1 MYNFTIRNL
10 SFNLKAAI
18 LTIGNELVSGF
29 TIDTNSAWL
38 GQKLLNYQI
47 IVEKISSVRD
57 HNNSIKLELESLLSR
72 KIQYLFI
79 TGGLGPTHDDI
90 TREAIQQYFN
100 LEEEFDQ
107 HYFNQLK
114 DEFAQ
119 RGIEMSNSNRS
130 QAIIYKNC
138 KMLLNL
144 KGTAKGISFKHNKT
158 NIFVLPGVPIEMKAI
173 FNDSIIKDLHKSK
186 FDKYITLKS
195 FGIAESNLADRLNPI
210 LNKWDGLVEFAFLP
224 SHKGVDLRLGYIE
237 DSTID
242 LKKIK
247 SEIFDNSGEYFYG
260 INNDKLESIIV
271 KKMVQKK
278 LTIAVAESCTGGQLS
293 NYITSVSGSSK
304 IFLGG
309 VIAYSNKLKVKF
321 LGIDRYTLEK
331 FGAVSQE
338 IAIQMAQG
346 IQAKTNAHIGIG
358 ITGISGPT
366 GGSDEKPV
374 GLVYVA
380 VLGLGVSKNKKF
392 IIKMDRNMHQEMTAY
407 IALNMVRR
415 YYLEK

>member
-1 MYNFTIRNL
+1 
-10 SFNLKAAI
+10 LKAAI

-138 KMLLNL
+138 KM
-144 KGTAKGISFKHNKT
+144 
-158 NIFVLPGVPIEMKAI
+158 
-173 FNDSIIKDLHKSK
+173 
-186 FDKYITLKS
+186 
-195 FGIAESNLADRLNPI
+195 
-210 LNKWDGLVEFAFLP
+210 
-224 SHKGVDLRLGYIE
+224 
-237 DSTID
+237 
-242 LKKIK
+242 
-247 SEIFDNSGEYFYG
+247 
-260 INNDKLESIIV
+260 
-271 KKMVQKK
+271 
-278 LTIAVAESCTGGQLS
+278 
-293 NYITSVSGSSK
+293 
-304 IFLGG
+304 
-309 VIAYSNKLKVKF
+309 
-321 LGIDRYTLEK
+321 
-331 FGAVSQE
+331 
-338 IAIQMAQG
+338 
-346 IQAKTNAHIGIG
+346 
-358 ITGISGPT
+358 
-366 GGSDEKPV
+366 
-374 GLVYVA
+374 
-380 VLGLGVSKNKKF
+380 
-392 IIKMDRNMHQEMTAY
+392 
-407 IALNMVRR
+407 
-415 YYLEK
+415 